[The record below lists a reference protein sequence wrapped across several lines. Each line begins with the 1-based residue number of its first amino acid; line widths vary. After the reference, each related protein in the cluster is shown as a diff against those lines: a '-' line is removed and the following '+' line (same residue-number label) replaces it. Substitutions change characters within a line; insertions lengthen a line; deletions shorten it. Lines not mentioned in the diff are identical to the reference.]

1 MTLARFAAS
10 LSLALTLVLAG
21 CGVKSP
27 PIPPEEAQ
35 PERIFDLQAVSRKDA
50 IHVSWHRPDRY
61 VNGGMMRD
69 LGNFKL
75 SRADGGGAFLPVSK
89 IEVTDNDRFQ
99 KQQVY
104 SYTDYDTIIGHT
116 YHYQVVAETTDGY
129 SSEPSNVAN
138 VIRRL
143 PPPPP
148 TPENFVLPGST
159 PKP

>member
-1 MTLARFAAS
+1 MTRS
-10 LSLALTLVLAG
+10 RLSISFILSTLVALAS

-27 PIPPEEAQ
+27 PIPPEMAQ

-50 IHVSWHRPDRY
+50 IHVSWHRPDHY

-75 SRADGGGAFLPVSK
+75 SRAEGDGRFLP
-89 IEVTDNDRFQ
+89 ITRIAVTDNDRFQ
-99 KQQVY
+99 KQQVFTY
-104 SYTDYDTIIGHT
+104 VDDDTFIGRT

-129 SSEPSNVAN
+129 TSEPSNVAN

-148 TPENFVLPGST
+148 TPENFVLPGTT
-159 PKP
+159 PSP